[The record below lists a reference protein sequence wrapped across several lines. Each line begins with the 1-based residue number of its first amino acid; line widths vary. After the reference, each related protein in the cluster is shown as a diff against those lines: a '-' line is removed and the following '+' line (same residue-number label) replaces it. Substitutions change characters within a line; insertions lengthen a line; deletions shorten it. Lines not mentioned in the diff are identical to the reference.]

1 MPAPKGNK
9 NAVGNKGGGRPSS
22 YKKEYA
28 KAAQKLYELGA
39 TDYEVGQSFGVSNAT
54 ILNWQ
59 QQHVE
64 FSEASRVGKAAA
76 DDRVERAFYH
86 KAVGYTFESEK
97 VFQFQGEIVRAKTLE
112 HVPPDTQA
120 AQFWLK
126 NRRKEVWR
134 DKTDHEVVGKDG
146 EALIP
151 DSSPRDIARAV
162 LDVLR
167 EAQIAQSDSSDG

>member
-28 KAAQKLYELGA
+28 KAALKLYELGA
-39 TDYEVGQSFGVSNAT
+39 TDYEVAQSFGVSNAT

-97 VFQFQGEIVRAKTLE
+97 IFQFQGQVVRAKTLE

-126 NRRKEVWR
+126 NRRRDAWR
-134 DKTDHEVVGKDG
+134 DKTDHELTGADGKD
-146 EALIP
+146 LIP
-151 DSSPRDIARAV
+151 EGSNRDLARAI

-167 EAQIAQSDSSDG
+167 EAKVEDGE